1 MLVDTDVLIWY
12 LRGYAQAAAALDQLP
27 NFSISSATHM
37 EIVQGMRN
45 KAELAAFKKMLVQR
59 AAQHLPI
66 TQAISHKAVDLM
78 ESMSLSHGLQ
88 MGDALIA
95 ATALEHQ
102 LTLLTGNTKHFLPIP
117 QLVIET
123 FTVQS

>member
-12 LRGYAQAAAALDQLP
+12 LRGYAQASAALDQLP
-27 NFSISSATHM
+27 SFSISSVTHM

-59 AAQHLPI
+59 AAQHLPV
-66 TQAISHKAVDLM
+66 TQAISNKAVDLM

-88 MGDALIA
+88 MDDALIA

-123 FTVQS
+123 FMV

>member
-27 NFSISSATHM
+27 NFSISSVTHM

-59 AAQHLPI
+59 AAQHLPV
-66 TQAISHKAVDLM
+66 TQAISKKSRRPDGIHEPEPWVTNGRCTH
-78 ESMSLSHGLQ
+78 SGHGARASTDTAHRKHQ
-88 MGDALIA
+88 ALFTN
-95 ATALEHQ
+95 TA
-102 LTLLTGNTKHFLPIP
+102 TGN
-117 QLVIET
+117 
-123 FTVQS
+123 